1 MHRAYLP
8 DQTMQNYLTEF
19 LGTFFLVLTVGLTVL
34 GGTPM
39 APLAIGSSLMVMV
52 YMGGHVSGAHYN
64 PAVSLAVFLRGKMAS
79 IGELLGYMA
88 SQLAGALAASLMV
101 YAITGK
107 TFAPTPA
114 PTASTAAALMVE
126 LLYTFALALVVLNS
140 AASAKTHGNSFYG
153 LAIGFTIVVAA
164 FAGGGIS
171 GGAFNPAV
179 GTGPIL
185 VDALLGGDAGS
196 VAHLWLYLI
205 GPFLGGAGAALVFGL
220 QERPPLQL
228 HAEPSRVP
236 EGRPSDLS

>member
-1 MHRAYLP
+1 
-8 DQTMQNYLTEF
+8 MQNYLTEF

-34 GGTPM
+34 SGSPL

-64 PAVSLAVFLRGKMAS
+64 PAVSLAVFIRGKMAS
-79 IGELLGYMA
+79 AAELAGYML
-88 SQLAGALAASLMV
+88 SQLAGAIAAGIVV

-107 TFAPTPA
+107 TFAPA
-114 PTASTAAALMVE
+114 PGPSVSPAAALLVE

-185 VDALLGGDAGS
+185 VDALIGEGS
-196 VAHLWLYLI
+196 LRNLWLYLV
-205 GPFLGGAGAALVFGL
+205 GPFLGGAAAAMVFGL

-228 HAEPSRVP
+228 HAEPSRLP
-236 EGRPSDLS
+236 EGRPSAV